1 MPTVAAVSEWL
12 DECTHVFE
20 GRVDE
25 LNELD
30 GILGDGDHGTNMYR
44 GFAAARRLDLS
55 ECPNAND
62 AMRQVGMS
70 LVGTVGGASGPLFGT
85 LLLRVG
91 ATWPDHLTLA
101 GVAASLRQG
110 TNGVMA
116 RGKAVRGDKTMV
128 DVLLPALDSLEAD
141 ARRGADLESAILDAV
156 DAADEA
162 RDATAAM
169 VAHRGRSALKSESSV
184 GVVDP
189 GAVSTALIL
198 RTGATR
204 IREELRARTAA

>member
-44 GFAAARRLDLS
+44 GFAAARRIDLS

-91 ATWPDHLTLA
+91 ATWPEHLTLA
-101 GVAASLRQG
+101 GVAGSLRQG

-128 DVLLPALDSLEAD
+128 DALTP
-141 ARRGADLESAILDAV
+141 GLDAF
-156 DAADEA
+156 DTSLADGGDLASAAKA
-162 RDATAAM
+162 AQAAAAAGRDATEPMIARKGRASYLGERS
-169 VAHRGRSALKSESSV
+169 RGHL
-184 GVVDP
+184 DP
-189 GAVSTALIL
+189 GATSAVLLFDALVDAI
-198 RTGATR
+198 G
-204 IREELRARTAA
+204 